1 MGAACRPGPAC
12 HTIDPSRLK
21 ATIAWASP
29 WRSFLPARRPTGPA
43 PPIAGVQAVQL
54 VLEILEHL
62 AKQEVAG
69 VTEIANAVGTTK
81 ARAHRHLRT
90 LINAGYAVQEPG
102 GERYAAGPRLIVLAQ
117 MLTQENSL
125 TRVARPVMHR
135 LREAFG
141 HTITLAR
148 VNGGVVKM
156 IDALEGN
163 GLINIGVRIGL
174 DLPLHANA
182 GGKLALAF
190 GEPDVRRWIETLA
203 LDKFTEH
210 TITDRET
217 LKAEVEAV
225 RRQGWANA
233 PEEFVLGINAVSAP
247 IFDRDKRLVAT
258 LGMVN
263 SIQFL
268 GRRPPNEQIR
278 DLIDAGA
285 EISGHMALT
294 R

>member
-1 MGAACRPGPAC
+1 
-12 HTIDPSRLK
+12 
-21 ATIAWASP
+21 
-29 WRSFLPARRPTGPA
+29 
-43 PPIAGVQAVQL
+43 VQAVQL

-62 AKQEVAG
+62 AKQEVSG
-69 VTEIANAVGTTK
+69 VTEIATALGATK
-81 ARAHRHLRT
+81 ARVHRHLRT
-90 LINAGYAVQEPG
+90 LVNAGYAVQAAG
-102 GERYAAGPRLIVLAQ
+102 GERYGAGPRLIVLAQ
-117 MLTQENSL
+117 MLAQENSL
-125 TRVARPVMHR
+125 TSIARPVMQR
-135 LREAFG
+135 LRDGFG
-141 HTITLAR
+141 HTVTLAK
-148 VNGGVVKM
+148 VTGPVVKM
-156 IDALEGN
+156 VDALEGN

-190 GEPDVRRWIETLA
+190 GDPQVRKSIETLK

-210 TITDRET
+210 TITDRDT
-217 LKAEVEAV
+217 LKAEIEAV

-247 IFDRDKRLVAT
+247 IFDRDRRLAAT

-268 GRRPPNEQIR
+268 GRRPTAEQI
-278 DLIDAGA
+278 AGLTGAAA
-285 EISGHMALT
+285 EITGHLAMT

>member
-1 MGAACRPGPAC
+1 MR
-12 HTIDPSRLK
+12 
-21 ATIAWASP
+21 
-29 WRSFLPARRPTGPA
+29 
-43 PPIAGVQAVQL
+43 L

-62 AKQEVAG
+62 AKEEVAR

-117 MLTQENSL
+117 TLSQENSL
-125 TRVARPVMHR
+125 TSVSRPVMHR

-148 VNGGVVKM
+148 VTGGVVKM
-156 IDALEGN
+156 VDALEGN

-190 GEPDVRRWIETLA
+190 GEPDVRRWIDTLP
-203 LDKFTEH
+203 LDRFTEH
-210 TITDRET
+210 TITDRDT
-217 LKAEVEAV
+217 LKAEVETV

-233 PEEFVLGINAVSAP
+233 PEEFVLGINAISSP
-247 IFDRDKRLVAT
+247 IFDRDRRLVAT

-268 GRRPPNEQIR
+268 GRRPIAGQIKG
-278 DLIDAGA
+278 LIDAGA
-285 EISGHMALT
+285 EISAHLGLG

>member
-1 MGAACRPGPAC
+1 M
-12 HTIDPSRLK
+12 
-21 ATIAWASP
+21 
-29 WRSFLPARRPTGPA
+29 PARRPTGPA

-190 GEPDVRRWIETLA
+190 GEPDVRRWIETLT
-203 LDKFTEH
+203 LDKFSEH

>member
-1 MGAACRPGPAC
+1 M
-12 HTIDPSRLK
+12 
-21 ATIAWASP
+21 ASP
-29 WRSFLPARRPTGPA
+29 PRPPTARASAG
-43 PPIAGVQAVQL
+43 GVQAVRL

-90 LINAGYAVQEPG
+90 LINAGYAVQQAG

-117 MLTQENSL
+117 MLSQENSL
-125 TRVARPVMHR
+125 TSLARPVMHR

-141 HTITLAR
+141 HTMTLAR
-148 VNGGVVKM
+148 VTGGVVKM
-156 IDALEGN
+156 VDALEGS

-190 GEPDVRRWIETLA
+190 GEPEVRQSIDTLP
-203 LDKFTEH
+203 LDRFTEH
-210 TITDRET
+210 TITDRGT
-217 LKAEVEAV
+217 LRAEVETV

-268 GRRPPNEQIR
+268 GRKPTAEQIAG
-278 DLIDAGA
+278 LIEAGQ
-285 EISGHMALT
+285 EISGHLALT

>member
-1 MGAACRPGPAC
+1 MAAPP
-12 HTIDPSRLK
+12 
-21 ATIAWASP
+21 
-29 WRSFLPARRPTGPA
+29 RRPTGPSSTG
-43 PPIAGVQAVQL
+43 GVQAVRL

-90 LINAGYAVQEPG
+90 LINAGYAVQEAG

-117 MLTQENSL
+117 MLAQENSL
-125 TRVARPVMHR
+125 TSIARPVMHR

-148 VNGGVVKM
+148 VTGGVVEM

-190 GEPDVRRWIETLA
+190 GAPEVRQSIDTLP

-210 TITDRET
+210 TITDRDT
-217 LKAEVEAV
+217 LRAEVDAV
-225 RRQGWANA
+225 RRQGWASA

-258 LGMVN
+258 LGMVD

-268 GRRPPNEQIR
+268 TRRPAPDQIKG
-278 DLIDAGA
+278 LLKAGE
-285 EISGHMALT
+285 EISGHLALG